1 MFKLHLKGFGIDLG
15 TANTLVYVKGKGI
28 ILREASVVAIQ
39 TESKKIIEVG
49 NAAKKMIGRTPEDVV
64 VLRPLREGVI
74 ADYSAATAMM
84 KHYLK
89 ESNKKSIIGSK
100 PLVMICV
107 PSSVTPVE
115 QRSVI
120 EAAREAGARDA
131 YLIEGVLAAAIGA
144 DLPVWEPVGSMVVDI
159 GGGTTEVAVISLGG
173 IVTSNTIR
181 IAGDEMD
188 KVIINYIRKRH
199 NLMIGP
205 HMAEDIKVEIG
216 TAGDSK
222 DEAKKAVRGR
232 ALLTGLPKTIEI
244 SAEEISDALSNTVNA
259 IVEVVKRTLEETPPE
274 LAADILGKGIT
285 LTGGGALLRNLN
297 NVLNEKT
304 SIPVYVAQDPLDCV
318 AVGIGK
324 SLDQIHLFN

>member
-28 ILREASVVAIQ
+28 ILREASVVAIEP
-39 TESKKIIEVG
+39 ESKKIIEVG

-84 KHYLK
+84 KYFLK

-107 PSSVTPVE
+107 PSNVTLVE
-115 QRSVI
+115 RRSVI
-120 EAAREAGARDA
+120 EAAREAGARDV
-131 YLIEGVLAAAIGA
+131 YLIEEALAAAIGA

-181 IAGDEMD
+181 IGGDEMD
-188 KVIINYIRKRH
+188 KVIINYIRKRY
-199 NLMIGP
+199 NLMIGA

-216 TAGDSK
+216 SAGDSK

-232 ALLTGLPKTIEI
+232 ALLTGLPKTIEV
-244 SAEEISDALSNTVNA
+244 SAEEIADALSDTVNA
-259 IVEVVKRTLEETPPE
+259 IVEAVMRTLEETPPE
-274 LAADILGKGIT
+274 LAADILDRGIT

-318 AVGIGK
+318 VVGIGK
-324 SLDQIHLFN
+324 SLDQIQLFN

>member
-1 MFKLHLKGFGIDLG
+1 MFKLYLKGFGIDLG

-28 ILREASVVAIQ
+28 ILREASVVAIEP
-39 TESKKIIEVG
+39 ESKKIIEVG

-74 ADYSAATAMM
+74 ADYSTATAMM
-84 KHYLK
+84 KYFLK

-107 PSSVTPVE
+107 PSNVTLVE
-115 QRSVI
+115 RRSVI
-120 EAAREAGARDA
+120 EAAREAGARDV
-131 YLIEGVLAAAIGA
+131 YLIEEALAAAIGA
-144 DLPVWEPVGSMVVDI
+144 DLPVGEPVGSMVVDI

-181 IAGDEMD
+181 IAGGEMD
-188 KVIINYIRKRH
+188 KAIINYIRKH
-199 NLMIGP
+199 YNLMIGA

-216 TAGDSK
+216 TAGGSK

-232 ALLTGLPKTIEI
+232 ALLTGLPHTIEI
-244 SAEEISDALSNTVNA
+244 SAEEISDALSDTVNA
-259 IVEVVKRTLEETPPE
+259 IVEAVKRTLEETPPE
-274 LAADILGKGIT
+274 LAADILDRGIT
-285 LTGGGALLRNLN
+285 LTGGGALLTNLN

-304 SIPVYVAQDPLDCV
+304 GIPVYVAQDPLDCV
-318 AVGIGK
+318 VVGIGK
-324 SLDQIHLFN
+324 SLDQIQLFN